1 MPQEHPAEFLRALL
15 DASPVGV
22 FVLDNAGRVRLWSSG
37 AQRILGWPEEDVI
50 GNALPFKP
58 ELHIRPDQQAE
69 LCLVRSDGAPIDV
82 EMRTVAWEGGILAI
96 LTDISGQRLAQRE
109 IRDLTEREQAARAQA
124 QADRRFREL
133 LEAAPDAIIEV
144 DQEGRIV
151 LMNRVTEKTFGYTRH
166 ELLGQ
171 SVDVLLPDQLRGS
184 HAGHRARFEADP
196 VTRPMGMGM
205 VLYGRRKDGS
215 SVPVEIS
222 LSPVKSKEGF
232 RATAIIRDVT
242 ERALIEDRL
251 RVLREEYTRELE
263 LRHGEI
269 ERANRMKSEF
279 MANMSHELRTPLH
292 TVIGFSELLGEQV
305 KGPLNADQQ
314 RFVNHIHKDAQHLLV
329 LINEILDL
337 SRIEAGKLLL
347 NRDVLE
353 LGCLIEDALSPFRPQ
368 FVSKSMEVAV
378 HSPGPVNVEGDRIR
392 IRQIVVN
399 LLSNA
404 LKFTAAGGR
413 VCIGVEAA
421 DGFARVSVS
430 DTGIGIPP
438 AQHEAIFDKFH
449 QIEPAMSGIRE
460 GTGLGLAITKR
471 LVEAQGGR
479 IWLESEPG
487 RGQPVHVYAPFE
499 QSSSGRRMTRVLI
512 ADDKETSR
520 ELIRTVLESLGH
532 EVREASDGREAVRE
546 AREAPPDLIILDLQM
561 PVLDGFGALAELRGD
576 QSLAGTPIMALTA
589 SALQGDRE
597 RALAAG
603 FDSYVSKPIPLRMLR
618 EEVTRLLERPGNRN

>member
-1 MPQEHPAEFLRALL
+1 VPQEHPAEFLRALL

-50 GNALPFKP
+50 GNQLPVKP
-58 ELHIRPDQQAE
+58 ELRILPDYHAE
-69 LCLVRSDGAPIDV
+69 LSLVRSDGAPIDV
-82 EMRTVAWEGGILAI
+82 EMRTVAWDGGILAI
-96 LTDISGQRLAQRE
+96 LTDISRQSRAQRE
-109 IRDLTEREQAARAQA
+109 IQDLTEREKAARTQA
-124 QADRRFREL
+124 RADRRFREL

-144 DQEGRIV
+144 DQDGRIV

-171 SVDVLLPDQLRGS
+171 SVDLLLPDQLRGS

-196 VTRPMGMGM
+196 VTRSMGMGM
-205 VLYGRRKDGS
+205 VLHGRRKDGS

-242 ERALIEDRL
+242 DRALIEDRL

-292 TVIGFSELLGEQV
+292 TVIGFSELLGEEV
-305 KGPLNADQQ
+305 KGPLNTDQK
-314 RFVNHIHKDAQHLLV
+314 RFVNHIHKDAQHLLA

-337 SRIEAGKLLL
+337 SKIEAGKLLL
-347 NRDVLE
+347 NREILE
-353 LGCLIEDALSPFRPQ
+353 LGCVIDDALSSFRPQ
-368 FVSKSMEVAV
+368 FVSKSMEVSV
-378 HSPGPVNVEGDRIR
+378 HIPGPVNVEGDRMR
-392 IRQIVVN
+392 TRQIVVN

-404 LKFTAAGGR
+404 LKFTAAGGSIC
-413 VCIGVEAA
+413 VCVDVDSA
-421 DGFARVSVS
+421 DGFARVSVN

-438 AQHEAIFDKFH
+438 AQHEAIFEKFH
-449 QIEPAMSGIRE
+449 QMEPAMSGIRE

-471 LVEAQGGR
+471 LVQAHGGR

-487 RGQPVHVYAPFE
+487 RG
-499 QSSSGRRMTRVLI
+499 
-512 ADDKETSR
+512 SR
-520 ELIRTVLESLGH
+520 FTFTLPL
-532 EVREASDGREAVRE
+532 
-546 AREAPPDLIILDLQM
+546 
-561 PVLDGFGALAELRGD
+561 
-576 QSLAGTPIMALTA
+576 GTPA
-589 SALQGDRE
+589 
-597 RALAAG
+597 
-603 FDSYVSKPIPLRMLR
+603 
-618 EEVTRLLERPGNRN
+618 PGGR

>member
-22 FVLDNAGRVRLWSSG
+22 FVLDHAGRVRLWSSG

-50 GNALPFKP
+50 GNRLPLQP
-58 ELHIRPDQQAE
+58 ELPILPDHQAE
-69 LCLVRSDGAPIDV
+69 LCLVRSNGAPIDV

-96 LTDISGQRLAQRE
+96 LTDISPQRLAQRE
-109 IRDLTEREQAARAQA
+109 IRDLTEREQAAKAQS

-144 DQEGRIV
+144 DHEGRIV
-151 LMNRVTEKTFGYTRH
+151 LMNRVTEETFGYTRH

-171 SVDVLLPDQLRGS
+171 CVDVLLPDQLRGS
-184 HAGHRARFEADP
+184 HAGHRAEFEADP
-196 VTRPMGMGM
+196 VTRPMGMGR
-205 VLYGRRKDGS
+205 VLHGRRKDGS

-292 TVIGFSELLGEQV
+292 TVIGFSELLAEQV
-305 KGPLNADQQ
+305 KGPLNTDQK
-314 RFVNHIHKDAQHLLV
+314 RFVNHIHKDAQHLLA

-337 SRIEAGKLLL
+337 SKIEAGKLLL
-347 NRDVLE
+347 NREVLE
-353 LGCLIEDALSPFRPQ
+353 LGCVINDALSSFRPG
-368 FVSKSMEVAV
+368 FASKSIEVSV
-378 HSPGPVNVEGDRIR
+378 HISGPVHVEGDQIR
-392 IRQIVVN
+392 TRQILVN

-413 VCIGVEAA
+413 VCVDADLEPV
-421 DGFARVSVS
+421 DGFVRISVS

-471 LVEAQGGR
+471 LVQAHGGR

-487 RGQPVHVYAPFE
+487 RGSRFTFTLPL
-499 QSSSGRRMTRVLI
+499 GR
-512 ADDKETSR
+512 AA
-520 ELIRTVLESLGH
+520 LG
-532 EVREASDGREAVRE
+532 G
-546 AREAPPDLIILDLQM
+546 
-561 PVLDGFGALAELRGD
+561 G
-576 QSLAGTPIMALTA
+576 
-589 SALQGDRE
+589 
-597 RALAAG
+597 
-603 FDSYVSKPIPLRMLR
+603 
-618 EEVTRLLERPGNRN
+618 